1 MCNSNSIHKLII
13 VTKSGYAAT
22 EIAFKNLSQKIIV
35 VTDNIHTTRYLNL
48 YPRIKTVKY
57 NKKFYRKDLRY
68 VEKIVKFLFK
78 AKEVEIN
85 ENIVVVSAAYP
96 KKV

>member
-1 MCNSNSIHKLII
+1 M
-13 VTKSGYAAT
+13 
-22 EIAFKNLSQKIIV
+22 
-35 VTDNIHTTRYLNL
+35 NL

-68 VEKIVKFLFK
+68 VEKIVKFLK
-78 AKEVEIN
+78 AKGVEIN

-96 KKV
+96 KKGVKFNSIQTHRVKDIVNY